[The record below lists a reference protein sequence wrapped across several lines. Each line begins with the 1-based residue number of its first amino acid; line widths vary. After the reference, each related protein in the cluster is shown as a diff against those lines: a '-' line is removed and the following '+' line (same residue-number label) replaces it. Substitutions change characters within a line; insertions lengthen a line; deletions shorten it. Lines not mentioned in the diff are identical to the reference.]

1 MRLLS
6 FRKVFKATVAFTVIS
21 AILIAISAFIIS
33 KLDDPS
39 SVVSLTSLL
48 ILGVAAVTAGK
59 ISSFGCTNKFVQGLV
74 TGLTVCAILITLSAI
89 FSGYDGMS
97 LLKIFITPVLCVIGA
112 IIGKGNSEQ
121 RNLRNRRAKIMRKYR
136 AQ

>member
-48 ILGVAAVTAGK
+48 ILCVAAVTAGK

-74 TGLTVCAILITLSAI
+74 TGLTVCAILIILSAI
-89 FSGYDGMS
+89 FSANS
-97 LLKIFITPVLCVIGA
+97 LLSTTANTVGPLPD
-112 IIGKGNSEQ
+112 II
-121 RNLRNRRAKIMRKYR
+121 A
-136 AQ
+136 AFAP